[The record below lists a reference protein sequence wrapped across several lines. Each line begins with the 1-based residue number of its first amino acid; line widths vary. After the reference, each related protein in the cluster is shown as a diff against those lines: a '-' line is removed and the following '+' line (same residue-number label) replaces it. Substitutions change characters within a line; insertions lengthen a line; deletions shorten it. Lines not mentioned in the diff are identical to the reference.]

1 LVAIGRIQNSRRDAG
16 REISRHEHQENI
28 LVMIQKLHRSLK
40 YERAQRE
47 LLERRIRSY
56 ENGWHIHDQALCDIR
71 EQLQEIR
78 HLPADL
84 DEALC
89 SIVAGYRSARRR
101 SQHQQQ
107 LHYHHPHHHRHQER
121 EHQKEEHF

>member
-1 LVAIGRIQNSRRDAG
+1 MVAIGRIQNSRRDAG

-84 DEALC
+84 NEALC
-89 SIVAGYRSARRR
+89 SIAAGYRSEYTGNSRLRREACPCCMR
-101 SQHQQQ
+101 GR
-107 LHYHHPHHHRHQER
+107 LLLRID
-121 EHQKEEHF
+121 